1 MDRLD
6 AKGVAL
12 HVMSMGGGALDTG
25 EPTGRMM
32 LPQSE
37 HGAALAER
45 QVREAEGR
53 VARQA
58 AVVERF
64 EAAGDAL
71 VAEKARDALIAM
83 RVGLAIAHLYW
94 LVELAGR
101 TTIRIGNPATRSR
114 LQRLQPDQKLP
125 MWTMAR

>member
-1 MDRLD
+1 MPLNDSLETADRLWHSL
-6 AKGVAL
+6 GV
-12 HVMSMGGGALDTG
+12 
-25 EPTGRMM
+25 
-32 LPQSE
+32 PQSE

-45 QVREAEGR
+45 RVREAEGR

-94 LVELAGR
+94 LVELA
-101 TTIRIGNPATRSR
+101 A
-114 LQRLQPDQKLP
+114 PDDKP
-125 MWTMAR
+125 DREPRD